1 MFIFTCSYR
10 GVLHIENVRESYNST
25 IVYSNSEKQTEI
37 ARRETSTSPLASL
50 IVFTRCVPADYPQ
63 RQSQCPKTRV
73 VREYRELLL
82 SHLHRKFPTRLI
94 FPRAR
99 VARTRP
105 QFCRKIQ
112 AKRGQRSARLMDR
125 VTRTI
130 LCARIFLREENFY
143 RENQHLVFSCF
154 LIGSYES
161 IMPAVKSVA

>member
-82 SHLHRKFPTRLI
+82 SHLHRSNANDTLRADIPAGRKFLSREPALGFFLLFNRILRIHHAGCQVRRLAG
-94 FPRAR
+94 RLTCSKSLKR
-99 VARTRP
+99 DRTTSSEH
-105 QFCRKIQ
+105 
-112 AKRGQRSARLMDR
+112 RSSDR
-125 VTRTI
+125 VWKR
-130 LCARIFLREENFY
+130 LEFGR
-143 RENQHLVFSCF
+143 
-154 LIGSYES
+154 
-161 IMPAVKSVA
+161 